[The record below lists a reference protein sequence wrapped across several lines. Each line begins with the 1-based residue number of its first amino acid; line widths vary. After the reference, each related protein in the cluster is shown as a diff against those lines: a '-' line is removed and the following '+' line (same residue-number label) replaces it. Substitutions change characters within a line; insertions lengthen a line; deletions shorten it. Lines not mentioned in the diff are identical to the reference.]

1 MLLPGL
7 VWAGTRA
14 PINYRWKFFAVQH
27 PRTRTGYSAVAE
39 AYEEDSMVKALVAR
53 GAGQELSVEDI
64 ELPAPG
70 PGEVR
75 VRVRAAGVCHSDLSM
90 ANGTLA
96 APFPLVLGHEA
107 AGVVAE
113 VGAGVDRVAVGDHV
127 VLNWSPACRQCWF
140 CSHGEPWLCET
151 GGTPATRRGTAS
163 DGTPLNVTLGLGAL
177 AEEVVVAEAAVIPLP
192 AAAPLEESALLGCA
206 VLTGVGA
213 VVNTAHVGA
222 GDTVLVI
229 GLGGVGLSVVTA
241 ARSAGA
247 EKVIAVDLSDA
258 KKDLAVAAGA
268 TDFLVSDDTLTKGVR
283 GLTDGRGVDHAFEC
297 VGRSATIR
305 AAWRST
311 RRGGQVIVVG
321 MGAKD
326 DMVSLSAL
334 DIFHSAR
341 TLRSSVYGNSD
352 PDREV
357 PQLADA
363 VLNGSLDLTPLVTH
377 RITLDGAPAAFE
389 RMARGEGARSLVV
402 FD

>member
-1 MLLPGL
+1 
-7 VWAGTRA
+7 
-14 PINYRWKFFAVQH
+14 
-27 PRTRTGYSAVAE
+27 
-39 AYEEDSMVKALVAR
+39 MVKALVTR
-53 GAGQELSVEDI
+53 GSGQELRVEDI
-64 ELPAPG
+64 ELPPPG

-113 VGAGVDRVAVGDHV
+113 VGAGVERVAVGDHV
-127 VLNWSPACRQCWF
+127 VLNWSPPCRQCWF
-140 CSHGEPWLCET
+140 CTHGEPWLCET
-151 GGTPATRRGTAS
+151 GGTPAARRGTAS
-163 DGTPLNVTLGLGAL
+163 DGTPLHVTLGLGAL

-192 AAAPLEESALLGCA
+192 DGAPLEESALLGCA

-213 VVNTAHVGA
+213 VVNTAHVAA

-247 EKVIAVDLSDA
+247 QKVIAVDLSDA
-258 KKDLAVAAGA
+258 KKDLALAAGA
-268 TDFLVSDDTLTKGVR
+268 THFLVSDDTLTKGVR
-283 GLTDGRGVDHAFEC
+283 HLTEGRGVDHSFEC

-326 DMVSLSAL
+326 DNLSLSAL

-352 PDREV
+352 PDVEV
-357 PQLADA
+357 PQLAEA
-363 VLNGSLDLTPLVTH
+363 VLAGTLDLKPLVTH
-377 RITLDGAPAAFE
+377 RITLDGAPAAFD